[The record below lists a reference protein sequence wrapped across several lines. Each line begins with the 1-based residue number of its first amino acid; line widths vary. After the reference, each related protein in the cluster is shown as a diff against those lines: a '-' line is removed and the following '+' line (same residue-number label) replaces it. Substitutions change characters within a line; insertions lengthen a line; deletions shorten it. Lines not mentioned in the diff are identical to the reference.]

1 MATTNDPMGLAF
13 RIIVVVVRP
22 LLALLTKC
30 SIIGAEHIPER
41 GPAIIASNHLSMADP
56 PVAGMFLYERG
67 RVPHFLGKASVFRI
81 PIVGTIVRSAGNIP
95 VERRSV
101 NAAAALVPA
110 KKVLDA
116 GRCIVIYPEGTLTH
130 DESLWPMKGK
140 TGAVRLALMTGAPLL
155 PTAVWGTQRLFG
167 LHSRKF
173 PLFPRTRVMM
183 AVGAPVDISDL
194 LDRADNA
201 DALRE
206 GTARLMTAI
215 TDLLAGLRGERP
227 PASASVQ
234 Q

>member
-1 MATTNDPMGLAF
+1 MSSKSLAKLRHKF
-13 RIIVVVVRP
+13 PKWTKAGSTDRP
-22 LLALLTKC
+22 VPQVGAICTRMRQGKREVLLIT
-30 SIIGAEHIPER
+30 SRDTGRWVIPK
-41 GPAIIASNHLSMADP
+41 G
-56 PVAGMFLYERG
+56 
-67 RVPHFLGKASVFRI
+67 
-81 PIVGTIVRSAGNIP
+81 
-95 VERRSV
+95 
-101 NAAAALVPA
+101 
-110 KKVLDA
+110 
-116 GRCIVIYPEGTLTH
+116 
-130 DESLWPMKGK
+130 WPMKGK